1 MEVSLNLTRSA
12 KGHNNHKNLNKTCF
26 LQDFLLV
33 KNCFFLGLLLQNFD
47 LSKNFFCVFCGPV
60 ELLEDSGEPL
70 WRVDTSLEKT
80 QKNTT
85 PENERLE
92 PKNHPEM

>member
-1 MEVSLNLTRSA
+1 
-12 KGHNNHKNLNKTCF
+12 
-26 LQDFLLV
+26 
-33 KNCFFLGLLLQNFD
+33 LLQNFD

-92 PKNHPEM
+92 PKNHPEMKKTIIFCMAHNEVFWEWLDGY